1 MRPVLLALLL
11 HAAADDGVLGTYRVQ
26 ATARLSGVPL
36 LRSLELRGDVVLRPA
51 ERPGAVRVRLA
62 ARGHACELAGT
73 LAEPGRLV
81 LAAGQRCPIVLDD
94 PGVRGQVEATL
105 RSGGARVANGH
116 LVLSLE
122 LGLAGS
128 VRLSTGLVPGLG
140 REAVVPVDGSASV
153 RGEGDRDNSR
163 AAERERP

>member
-1 MRPVLLALLL
+1 VVLPLLLALLL
-11 HAAADDGVLGTYRVQ
+11 HAAAEDGALGTYRVQ

-36 LRSLELRGDVVLRPA
+36 VHALDLRGDVVLRPG
-51 ERPGAVRVRLA
+51 EGPRAVRVRLA
-62 ARGHACELAGT
+62 ARGHACDLSGT

-81 LAAGQRCPIVLDD
+81 LAAGQRCPILLDD
-94 PGVRGQVEATL
+94 PGVRGEVEASL
-105 RSGGARVANGH
+105 RSGEARLADGH

-122 LGLAGS
+122 VALAGS
-128 VRLSTGLVPGLG
+128 VRLSTGLLPGLA

-163 AAERERP
+163 AADR